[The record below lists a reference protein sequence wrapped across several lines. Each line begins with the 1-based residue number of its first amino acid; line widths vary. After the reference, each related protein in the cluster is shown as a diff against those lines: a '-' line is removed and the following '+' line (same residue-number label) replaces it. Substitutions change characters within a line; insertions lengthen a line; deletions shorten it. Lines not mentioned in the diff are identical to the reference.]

1 MWLHYLFFLIIVV
14 VVIIVSLVSWGITV
28 VLPEGT
34 TIVDCKG

>member
-1 MWLHYLFFLIIVV
+1 MWLHFLFFLLIIV
-14 VVIIVSLVSWGITV
+14 VVIIVSLVSWGIII